1 MHGNPRRP
9 TEQACTLHPWTLG
22 LGVGIGAVLLS
33 GTGALPY
40 SSPFVIRKEFCS
52 QDFFTKQ
59 RKSSLK
65 YDEMWELMVKKG
77 MMEMISWMHQW
88 VWDVKVLCL
97 SEVEEGPAGWAR
109 PAVWN

>member
-1 MHGNPRRP
+1 MPSFSLAQVPSFIH
-9 TEQACTLHPWTLG
+9 LH
-22 LGVGIGAVLLS
+22 LS
-33 GTGALPY
+33 SEK
-40 SSPFVIRKEFCS
+40 SSAART
-52 QDFFTKQ
+52 FFTKQ

>member
-1 MHGNPRRP
+1 MHPPPQDRQWPVRSFSLAHVP
-9 TEQACTLHPWTLG
+9 SLIHLH
-22 LGVGIGAVLLS
+22 LS
-33 GTGALPY
+33 SEK
-40 SSPFVIRKEFCS
+40 SSAARG
-52 QDFFTKQ
+52 DFFTEQ

-77 MMEMISWMHQW
+77 IMMEMISWMQQW
-88 VWDVKVLCL
+88 VWGVKVLCL